1 MKLENKTQK
10 EVKELIDELE
20 ALRERVSELERRE
33 RDSRQALGNFGER
46 TDMFFSQMSH
56 IHEAIF
62 VLFDRKLEYVNDRF
76 AELFGV
82 SPEEACN
89 ANFDPMTLIAPES
102 RRFIWELYKEGCC
115 GAFTT
120 KQLNFTGLSK
130 DGLKMEC
137 ETFLLVIPYKWGVAI
152 HGTLRSISVNRRI
165 EEALHSRHNDLR
177 VVFNAVPTGVLY
189 ADTDHRFM
197 QENET
202 LRKSNGLLLEKIPC
216 VDYPG
221 KPTNG
226 TALS

>member
-1 MKLENKTQK
+1 MKLENKTKK
-10 EVKELIDELE
+10 ERKELIDELK

-46 TDMFFSQMSH
+46 ADIFFSQMSH
-56 IHEAIF
+56 MHEAIF

-76 AELFGV
+76 TELFGV
-82 SPEEACN
+82 SPEVACN
-89 ANFDPMTLIAPES
+89 SNFDPMTLIAPES
-102 RRFIWELYKEGCC
+102 RRFIQELYKEGCC

-120 KQLNFTGLSK
+120 KQVNFTGLSK

-137 ETFLLVIPYKWGVAI
+137 ETFLLIIPYKWGIAI
-152 HGTLRSISVNRRI
+152 HGTLRNLSVSRRI
-165 EEALHSRHNDLR
+165 DEELQRHQSDLR

-197 QENET
+197 QVNET
-202 LRKSNGLLLEKIPC
+202 LGKSNGLLLEKIPR